1 MKRFRNATER
11 IVSNLR
17 FDLVKLTTHFHKRS
31 ISNGM
36 KDNLLEL
43 VDNRVLVG
51 RCRDFRIVIFFLF
64 LL

>member
-17 FDLVKLTTHFHKRS
+17 FDLVKLTTRFHKRS